1 MCTIICYL
9 SDFRKF
15 FDGGD
20 AEGVGSLDSFA
31 MLFLSA
37 SSMESDVRLC
47 KRSVPRLGVG
57 TSSRVVMIISTT
69 RARDAT
75 KSRAA
80 KMELSYNRFSQPPHN
95 CNNKNVVLV
104 FSYVK
109 KKRLGSYPY
118 LY

>member
-1 MCTIICYL
+1 
-9 SDFRKF
+9 
-15 FDGGD
+15 
-20 AEGVGSLDSFA
+20 
-31 MLFLSA
+31 
-37 SSMESDVRLC
+37 MESNVRLC

-104 FSYVK
+104 FSYVNK
-109 KKRLGSYPY
+109 KKVGELSLFILRQFLFLQTKIGAVIRIHSI
-118 LY
+118 